1 LVIDGPR
8 APGVATFESRPK
20 VAATLRFREHFMN
33 KIAVRIGLPV
43 FMLLLWYVGTRFG
56 KISPLVLPDPVST
69 FEALLS
75 LTRSGDLITNTYIS
89 LKRSLLGFALG
100 SFLGVVSGVLIG
112 WSQFWD
118 EFCDLV
124 INFVRAIPKTALA
137 PLFIVWFGLDDLSK
151 VLLIAFSS
159 YFFTVIP
166 TIEGVKNIDKAFV
179 KTARSMRA
187 NEWQIVSTVVLP
199 AALPA
204 IFAGLRLSVTT
215 ALIVLVMVE
224 IISGNNGLGALLQ
237 EARGNL
243 DLAVMFATLLALGV
257 LGYVL
262 DSGMQYIGRALMP
275 WRKGKT
281 LSV

>member
-1 LVIDGPR
+1 
-8 APGVATFESRPK
+8 
-20 VAATLRFREHFMN
+20 MN
-33 KIAVRIGLPV
+33 KTAIRVSLPA
-43 FMLLLWYVGTRFG
+43 FILLVWYVATRFG
-56 KISPLVLPDPVST
+56 NISPLVLPDPIST
-69 FEALLS
+69 FKGLLS
-75 LTRSGDLITNTYIS
+75 LIQSGDLAANTYLS
-89 LKRSLLGFALG
+89 LKRGLIGFVLG
-100 SFLGVVSGVLIG
+100 SFLGIVSGVLIG

-118 EFCDLV
+118 DFCDLA

-166 TIEGVKNIDKAFV
+166 TIEGVKNIDRAFI

-187 NEWQIVSTVVLP
+187 NEWQIVTTVVLP

-224 IISGNNGLGALLQ
+224 IISGNDGLGFLLQ

-243 DLAVMFATLLALGV
+243 DLAVMFATLFALGA

-275 WRKGKT
+275 WRRGKT